1 MRWLRLLLLAA
12 PLSLV
17 VTVLLA
23 GAAAAD
29 NCDIF
34 INAEDCQNTG
44 WTVGVIATLAGGVA
58 VATAATLAS
67 RPPPE
72 KQTTFDGIG
81 LRAMF
86 TNPTT
91 TIEPRSGV
99 VTAHSAKL
107 VAHDDHG
114 RQTVREGHRGPD

>member
-44 WTVGVIATLAGGVA
+44 WTVGIIATLAGGVA

-67 RPPPE
+67 KPQDRKEPP
-72 KQTTFDGIG
+72 DGIG

-86 TNPTT
+86 LNPTT

-99 VTAHSAKL
+99 VTAHSTKL
-107 VAHDDHG
+107 VAHGDHG

>member
-1 MRWLRLLLLAA
+1 LLGA

-17 VTVLLA
+17 LTVLLA

-67 RPPPE
+67 KPQDRKEPP
-72 KQTTFDGIG
+72 DGIG

-86 TNPTT
+86 TNATT

>member
-67 RPPPE
+67 KPQDRKAPP
-72 KQTTFDGIG
+72 DGIG

>member
-1 MRWLRLLLLAA
+1 MRWLRLLPLAV
-12 PLSLV
+12 PLSLI

-23 GAAAAD
+23 GPAGAD

-67 RPPPE
+67 RPTRDRE
-72 KQTTFDGIG
+72 ATLDGIG
-81 LRAMF
+81 LRAVF
-86 TNPTT
+86 TGPTT

-99 VTAHSAKL
+99 VDANSTTL
-107 VAHDDHG
+107 VAHSDQG

>member
-67 RPPPE
+67 KPQDRKEPP
-72 KQTTFDGIG
+72 DGIG

-86 TNPTT
+86 TNPRT

>member
-1 MRWLRLLLLAA
+1 MRWLRLLPLAA
-12 PLSLV
+12 LLSLII
-17 VTVLLA
+17 TVLLA
-23 GAAAAD
+23 GTAAAD

-67 RPPPE
+67 R
-72 KQTTFDGIG
+72 TTHDGEGTSDGIG
-81 LRAMF
+81 LRAVF

-99 VTAHSAKL
+99 VNASSTKL
-107 VAHDDHG
+107 VAHSDHG
-114 RQTVREGHRGPD
+114 SQTVREAHRGRG